1 MTDQDAQPTIHDIEL
16 PETGEATF
24 WRDGVQHTLRADGT
38 EDDEPTWTLHA
49 EESLIAHISRR
60 EGKWIGSNDSPSRQV
75 ESDSDWRQVVIDVTD

>member
-1 MTDQDAQPTIHDIEL
+1 MTDPDSQPTIADIEL

-49 EESLIAHISRR
+49 EEELIAHISRR
-60 EGKWIGSNDSPSRQV
+60 EGKWVGNNATPSRQV
-75 ESDSDWRQVVIDVTD
+75 ESDSDWRQVVIDVS